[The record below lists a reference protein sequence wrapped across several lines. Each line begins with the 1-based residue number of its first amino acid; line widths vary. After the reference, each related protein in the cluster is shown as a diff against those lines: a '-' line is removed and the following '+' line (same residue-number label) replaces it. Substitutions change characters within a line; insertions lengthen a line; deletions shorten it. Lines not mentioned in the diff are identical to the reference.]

1 MSEMLMAIFLVDSPS
16 GITSGKKVCRELK
29 IVAIF
34 KIFKY
39 LTYLQFD
46 LRYEK
51 SSQIMPKKYFHDDD
65 VTGWPQSRPSIF
77 LYKWNNDIFHDN

>member
-1 MSEMLMAIFLVDSPS
+1 MA
-16 GITSGKKVCRELK
+16 
-29 IVAIF
+29 AIF

-39 LTYLQFD
+39 LTQLQSD

-51 SSQIMPKKYFHDDD
+51 IIQNFVQKKYFHDDDVIND

-77 LYKWNNDIFHDN
+77 FYKWNNNTFHDN